1 MRRIQRPIADFIS
14 PDASIV
20 ALSPDDP
27 VSAAVEV
34 MKAHKWDCAL
44 VLEGDALVGIFTE
57 RDFLYRVSAAQ
68 KNPTQTK
75 LRDVMTPNPETLRAR
90 DAIPYAI
97 NRMVGRGFRNSPI
110 VDDTG
115 KPVAVLDVRDV
126 LAHLTEVFAEVTER
140 TVIDKEWEEWT
151 DTGGGA

>member
-1 MRRIQRPIADFIS
+1 MRRIQRPIADFIT
-14 PDASIV
+14 PDASVV

-34 MKAHKWDCAL
+34 MKAHKWDCSL
-44 VLEGDALVGIFTE
+44 VLEGGTLVGIFTE

-68 KNPTQTK
+68 KNPNHTT
-75 LRDVMTPNPETLRAR
+75 LREVMTPNPETLRAR
-90 DAIPYAI
+90 DAISYAI
-97 NRMVGRGFRNSPI
+97 NRMVVRGFRNIPI

-126 LAHLTEVFAEVTER
+126 MAHLTEVFAEVSER
-140 TVIDKEWEEWT
+140 TVLDKEWEEWT